1 MGRPGEGRFV
11 VHGRYSTADS
21 PIPRPAE
28 QGARSATAGQFWA
41 SDHPAGAV
49 PSGLERTVFP
59 MVMRKWSI
67 HAVPSQLPKL
77 RVAGSSPVPRS
88 AGLWTSPAS
97 DEASSPTPPQPA
109 GPTTR

>member
-1 MGRPGEGRFV
+1 VGRPGEGRFV
-11 VHGRYSTADS
+11 VHGRYSDCRFAYSTTSRTGRAIGNCG
-21 PIPRPAE
+21 PVW
-28 QGARSATAGQFWA
+28 AG
-41 SDHPAGAV
+41 DHPAGAV